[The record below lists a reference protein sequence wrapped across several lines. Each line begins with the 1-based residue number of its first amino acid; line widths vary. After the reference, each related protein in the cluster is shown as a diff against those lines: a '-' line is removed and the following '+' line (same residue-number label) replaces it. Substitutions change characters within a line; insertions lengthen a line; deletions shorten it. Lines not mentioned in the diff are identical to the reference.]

1 MKINNKRFSEYNS
14 IIKEYDKMY
23 RDAIKTLG
31 LNDSSFWILYTL
43 RDDGGGGITQKEI
56 VNRNFLP
63 PQTINSEL
71 KRLEKDVVVE
81 LVSGIDKRTKKVYLT
96 QKGIELTT
104 KTADKMMAIER
115 RAMDILSEQE
125 QLDFLKI
132 FRKYISYLRQLLDE
146 MEKYDE

>member
-1 MKINNKRFSEYNS
+1 M
-14 IIKEYDKMY
+14 
-23 RDAIKTLG
+23 
-31 LNDSSFWILYTL
+31 
-43 RDDGGGGITQKEI
+43 GGITQKEI